1 MKVVIVESPSKAK
14 TINKYLGAGYE
25 VTASF
30 GHIRDLPSKNGSVNP
45 EDGFAMTWDVDE
57 KSERHIKDIA
67 KLASKADEILLAT
80 DPDREGE
87 AISWHVLEVL
97 KERGILKNQPVKR
110 IVFNEITKSAVLK
123 AVSNPRELDQ
133 SLIEAY
139 LARRALDYLVGFT
152 LSPVLWRKLPG
163 SRSAG
168 RVQSVALRLICDRE
182 GEIERFKPQEYW
194 SINAQC
200 ATNSKEPF
208 GAKLSLLAGKKVE
221 KFTISTEA
229 QATSAVAAIEAHT
242 PYRVASV
249 EKKKVQRHPAP
260 PFTTSTLQ
268 QEASRKLGFGA
279 SRTMQLAQRLYEG
292 IELNGE
298 VTGLI
303 TYMRTDSVNISAD
316 AIGACRETI
325 LGQFGKDY
333 LPDAPRAYKTKSKN
347 AQEAHEGIRPTS
359 LDRLPEQLEGKL
371 ESDQW
376 RLYQLIWRRMMAS
389 QMTSAVFDQV
399 SADIASPD
407 QSVALRAVGTTR
419 VFDGFLK
426 LYEEGQDDADED
438 DDSRKLPPLT
448 EGDAI
453 TILQVDPNQHFT
465 QPPPRYSEASLVKKM
480 EELGIGRPSTY
491 ATILHVLQDRQYVH
505 LDKKTFIPDERGRLV
520 TTFLT
525 NFFGQYVEFS
535 FTADLEDQ
543 LDDISSGNR
552 QWKNVLEVFW
562 KGFHEATEGASKL
575 KISDVIDVLNDQL
588 GSHFFPAGE
597 DGTPSRQCPK
607 CTDGQL
613 SLKLGKFGA
622 FVGCS
627 NYPTCTHTRRLDDT
641 LELGSDDAA
650 NADGTEYPRALGL
663 DTTSNLEITVRSGPY
678 GYYLQWGDVGTDKKV
693 KPKRVPV
700 PKTSNPAT
708 ITFDEAKVLG
718 NLPRLLGKNPDTGE
732 EMTAGIGR
740 FGPYI
745 KHQSTF
751 ASLKKEDD
759 VLTISL
765 DRALELLVEAANK
778 PKSPRSFGARKKPA
792 AKAGPKTPTKK
803 KSSS

>member
-30 GHIRDLPSKNGSVNP
+30 GHIRDLPSKNGSVRP
-45 EDGFAMTWDVDE
+45 EEGFAMTWNVDE
-57 KSERHIKDIA
+57 RSERHIKDIA
-67 KLASKADEILLAT
+67 RLAAKADEILLAT

-97 KERGILKNQPVKR
+97 KERGALKNQPVKR

-182 GEIERFKPQEYW
+182 GEIELFKPQEYW

-200 ATNSKEPF
+200 MTAHQESF
-208 GAKLSLLAGKKVE
+208 GAKLSILNHKKVE
-221 KFTISTEA
+221 KFTLTNQT
-229 QATSAVAAIEAHT
+229 QATSAVAALEAHK
-242 PYRVASV
+242 PYHVTGV

-316 AIGACRETI
+316 AVSACRETI

-333 LPDAPRAYKTKSKN
+333 LPDGPRAYKTKSKN
-347 AQEAHEGIRPTS
+347 AQEAHEGIRPTLLS
-359 LDRLPEQLEGKL
+359 RLPEHLEGKL
-371 ESDQW
+371 EKDQW

-389 QMTSAVFDQV
+389 QMTSAAFDQV
-399 SADIASPD
+399 SADITSPD
-407 QSVALRAVGTTR
+407 QSLGLRAVGTTR

-426 LYEEGQDDADED
+426 LYEEGQDDAEEDED
-438 DDSRKLPPLT
+438 NRKLPPLAV
-448 EGDAI
+448 GDVL
-453 TILQVDPNQHFT
+453 TLVKVDPNQHFT
-465 QPPPRYSEASLVKKM
+465 QPPPRYSEASLVKKL

-575 KISDVIDVLNDQL
+575 KISDVIDVLNEQL

-597 DGTPSRQCPK
+597 NGEPSRKCPK
-607 CTDGQL
+607 CEDGQL

-627 NYPTCTHTRRLDDT
+627 NYPTCTHTHRLVDT
-641 LELGSDDAA
+641 KEFGEGESSIPEGD
-650 NADGTEYPRALGL
+650 YPRSLGK
-663 DTTSNLEITVRSGPY
+663 DPASNSEISVRSGPY
-678 GYYLQWGDVGTDKKV
+678 GYYLQWGEMGEDKT

-700 PKTSNPAT
+700 PKTLNPAT
-708 ITFDEAKVLG
+708 LTFEEALVLG

-732 EMTAGIGR
+732 DITAGIGR

-751 ASLKKEDD
+751 TSLKKEDD
-759 VLTISL
+759 VLTVSL
-765 DRALELLVEAANK
+765 GRALELLLEAANK
-778 PKSPRSFGARKKPA
+778 PKTARSFGAKKKTA
-792 AKAGPKTPTKK
+792 PKTTSKSPPKK

>member
-14 TINKYLGAGYE
+14 TINKYLGSDYL

-30 GHIRDLPSKNGSVNP
+30 GHIRDLPSKNGSVRP
-45 EDGFAMTWDVDE
+45 DEGFAMSWDVDE
-57 KSERHIKDIA
+57 RNERHIKEIS
-67 KLASKADEILLAT
+67 KLAAKSDEILLAT

-97 KERGILKNQPVKR
+97 KERGVLKNQPVKR
-110 IVFNEITKSAVLK
+110 IVFNEITKAAVLK

-182 GEIERFKPQEYW
+182 GEIEIFKPQEYW
-194 SINAQC
+194 SIEAQC
-200 ATNSKEPF
+200 ATSAKKTF
-208 GAKLSLLAGKKVE
+208 HTKLSILDGKKTE
-221 KFTISTEA
+221 KFTITSQI
-229 QATSAVAAIEAHT
+229 QAEQAVKAIQAHT
-242 PYRVASV
+242 PYTVSGV

-279 SRTMQLAQRLYEG
+279 SKTMQLAQRLYEG
-292 IELNGE
+292 IELGGE

-303 TYMRTDSVNISAD
+303 TYMRTDSVNISGE
-316 AIGACRETI
+316 AINQCRSTV

-333 LPDAPRAYKTKSKN
+333 LPDAPRVYKTKSKN

-359 LDRLPEQLEGKL
+359 LDRLPEHLEGKL
-371 ESDQW
+371 DHDQW

-389 QMTSAVFDQV
+389 QMTSALFDQV
-399 SADIASPD
+399 SADLLSPNHKMG
-407 QSVALRAVGTTR
+407 LRAVGTTR

-426 LYEEGQDDADED
+426 LYEEGQDDVDESED
-438 DDSRKLPPLT
+438 TRKLPPLQ
-448 EGDAI
+448 EGDAV
-453 TILQVDPNQHFT
+453 TLLQVDPSQHFT
-465 QPPPRYSEASLVKKM
+465 QPPPRYSEASLVKKL

-491 ATILHVLQDRQYVH
+491 ATILHVLQDRKYVH
-505 LDKKTFIPDERGRLV
+505 LEKKTFIPDERGRLV
-520 TTFLT
+520 TTFLV
-525 NFFGQYVEFS
+525 NFFGQYVEYS

-543 LDDISSGNR
+543 LDDVSAGNR
-552 QWKNVLEVFW
+552 NWKSVLETFW
-562 KGFHEATEGASKL
+562 KGFHEATDGASKL
-575 KISDVIDVLNDQL
+575 KISDVIDVLNEQL
-588 GSHFFPAGE
+588 ASHFFPAADGGE
-597 DGTPSRQCPK
+597 PSRQCPK
-607 CTDGQL
+607 CSDGQL

-627 NYPTCTHTRRLDDT
+627 NYPTCTYTRRLDDGNET
-641 LELGSDDAA
+641 EGTDDPAH
-650 NADGTEYPRALGL
+650 ADGTSYPRALGT
-663 DTTSNLEITVRSGPY
+663 DPSSNMEVTVRSGPY
-678 GYYLQWGDVGTDKKV
+678 GFYLQWGEMGSDKT

-700 PKTSNPAT
+700 PKNMSPASIT
-708 ITFDEAKVLG
+708 IEDAVTLG
-718 NLPRLLGKNPDTGE
+718 RLPRLIGKHPESAE
-732 EMTAGIGR
+732 EITTGIGR
-740 FGPYI
+740 FGPYV

-759 VLTISL
+759 VLTIQL
-765 DRALELLVEAANK
+765 ERALELLLEAANK
-778 PKSPRSFGARKKPA
+778 PKSNRSFGAKKKTAVKA
-792 AKAGPKTPTKK
+792 APKASAKK
-803 KSSS
+803 KSS